1 MACCKTSP
9 NQGTRWGRRERPEKG
24 DAVCLAC
31 FRFRACEA
39 EQLFTI
45 SSQFTVRSDE
55 AVERLPGNPEF
66 LTKIAHTGF
75 RFPNYCMRET
85 HLGRGHL
92 EATTAMSS
100 SCAG

>member
-1 MACCKTSP
+1 MGSSRAAGEG
-9 NQGTRWGRRERPEKG
+9 GTLSASHASGFP
-24 DAVCLAC
+24 LAT
-31 FRFRACEA
+31 A

-45 SSQFTVRSDE
+45 GSQFTVRSDE

-75 RFPNYCMRET
+75 RFPNCCMRET

-100 SCAG
+100 SCTG